1 MNLLKNIRIIGSH
14 PEKAQIVS
22 LLRRCD
28 EEMRQKQERQIL
40 ILLDGEEMIPGG
52 DFCGAACPMGAKPEN
67 IKNTVCYSTENIGA
81 DIVALNVQEKPEYTC
96 FELMAGNRMGRVF
109 VSNKK
114 GMGVQAVLI
123 TAAALMLCEIGLNEL
138 IAVLNGILK
147 TD

>member
-1 MNLLKNIRIIGSH
+1 MLENIRIIGSH

-28 EEMRQKQERQIL
+28 EELQQLQDRQIL
-40 ILLDGEEMIPGG
+40 ILLDGEEILPGG
-52 DFCGAACPMGAKPEN
+52 DFCGAACPMGARPEN
-67 IKNTVCYSTENIGA
+67 IKNTLCYSAENIGA
-81 DIVALNVQEKPEYTC
+81 DIVALNVQEKSEYTC
-96 FELMAGNRMGRVF
+96 FELMAGNQMGRVF

-114 GMGVQAVLI
+114 GVGVQAVLI
-123 TAAALMLCEIGLNEL
+123 TAAALMLCEIGLNEI